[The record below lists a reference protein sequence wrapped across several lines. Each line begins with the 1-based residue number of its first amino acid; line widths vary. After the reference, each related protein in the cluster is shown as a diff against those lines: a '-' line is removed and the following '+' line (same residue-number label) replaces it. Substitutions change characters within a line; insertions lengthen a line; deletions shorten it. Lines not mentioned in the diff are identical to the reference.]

1 MIEIPVLIV
10 GGGPSGLMLANELGT
25 RNIPTLLVDAKPST
39 AFNPQANATQ
49 ARTMEYYRRHGFA
62 NEIRQSGLPPD
73 HPTDIAYFTRYS
85 TYELARL
92 SLPTSAQASQ
102 NVRKMGGSWSAAE
115 LPHRISQKYVEPVLR
130 KHAEKWPTNE
140 IRFSWKM
147 TRYERHPNHID
158 AWIQPVDES
167 SAEKHVRCQYLVGAD
182 GPRSNVRQSLGIS
195 YSGDTGM
202 KRGYMGGLMFAIYFR
217 SPDLFKKIPHPRSW
231 MYVTVNNERRSLLMS
246 VNGVDEFA
254 FHASLHE
261 DETASDWDQT
271 NAYQVISESLGCDLE
286 VNILSYLTWTAGH
299 ALYTEKMSDGP
310 IFLMGD
316 AAHLF
321 TPTGGLGYNTAVED
335 AVNLGWKLAS
345 VIHGHSPKELLD
357 TYTLER
363 SPIAKRN
370 TTYARGFADSV
381 GLFQVSED
389 FELDTPKGIADRELA
404 SQHFNDHARKEFNIP
419 GITFGTRYS
428 NSPIIASEQ
437 IPEPVDQANIYEPC
451 AKPGGRPPHLWISDE
466 LSLFDTFG
474 MNWTLLCLGQQV
486 REHAAFIQAAS
497 QRGIDLK
504 VVHHPHPEL
513 VSLYQAK
520 LVLIRPDQIVA
531 WRGDHDNQAAEVL
544 DRTLGWNLQ

>member
-10 GGGPSGLMLANELGT
+10 GGGPSGLMLANEFGA
-25 RNIPTLLVDAKPST
+25 RNTPTLLVDAKPST

-92 SLPTSAQASQ
+92 SLPTSAQASL

-115 LPHRISQKYVEPVLR
+115 LPHRISQKYVEPILR
-130 KHAEKWPTNE
+130 KHAEKWSTND
-140 IRFSWKM
+140 IRFAWKM
-147 TRYERHPNHID
+147 TRYERHPNHVD

-167 SAEKHVRCQYLVGAD
+167 SPETHVRCQYLVGAD
-182 GPRSNVRQSLGIS
+182 GPRSGVRQSLGIS
-195 YSGDTGM
+195 YSGDTGV
-202 KRGYMGGLMFAIYFR
+202 KRGYMGGLMFAVYFR
-217 SPDLFKKIPHPRSW
+217 SPDLFTKIPHSRSW

-254 FHASLHE
+254 FHASLHD
-261 DETASDWDQT
+261 DETASDWDHK

-286 VNILSYLTWTAGH
+286 VDILSYLTWTAGH

-345 VIHGHSPKELLD
+345 VIHGHSPKQLLD

-381 GLFQVSED
+381 GLFKVSHD

-428 NSPIIASEQ
+428 NSPIIASEA
-437 IPEPVDQANIYEPC
+437 IPEPLDQANVYEPC
-451 AKPGGRPPHLWISDE
+451 AKPGGRPPHLWINDD

-474 MNWTLLCLGQQV
+474 MNWTLLCLGEQAS
-486 REHAAFIQAAS
+486 EHDAFIQAAI
-497 QRGIDLK
+497 QYGIDLQ
-504 VVHHPHPEL
+504 VLHHPHPDL
-513 VSLYQAK
+513 HSLYQAK

-531 WRGDHDNQAAEVL
+531 WRGDHDDQALEVL
-544 DRTLGWNLQ
+544 KRALGWNLQ